1 MTSAQILDLTEVA
14 VVSIAER
21 HEILHLVA
29 GAEAA
34 DGAPALD
41 DQVRLDLELS
51 SPHAFRHVLA
61 RWHDNSEIVGY
72 AHLDLRSPA
81 VASAHVVV
89 SPAHRRRGI
98 GTAMVRRLSEPAG
111 SRSIRTWSHGDLPG
125 ARSFAERLSARRVRE
140 LLQMT
145 LPLATPIRQPDVH
158 PGVTVRTFESP
169 GDEDAWVSLNAAAFR
184 DHPEQGTMTVA
195 DLEQRE
201 RQPWFDP
208 TGLFLAERDGVLVG
222 SHWTKVHVAAAGL
235 PEVGEVYAV
244 GVHPDAQ
251 GLGLGK
257 ALTLIGLRHLRK
269 QGLDVMLYVDGDNS
283 AAVSMYEKIGFRTS
297 NVDVMYEC

>member
-1 MTSAQILDLTEVA
+1 MSV
-14 VVSIAER
+14 AER

-29 GAEAA
+29 SAEAA

-41 DQVRLDLELS
+41 DQVRLDLVFS

-61 RWHDNSEIVGY
+61 RWLDGSEIVGY

-89 SPAHRRRGI
+89 SPAHRRRGL
-98 GTAMVRRLSEPAG
+98 GTAMVRRLGERAG
-111 SRSIRTWSHGDLPG
+111 SRSIRAWSHGDLRG
-125 ARSFAERLSARRVRE
+125 ARSFAERLGARRVRE

-145 LPLATPIRQPDVH
+145 LPLATPISQPDVN
-158 PGVTVRTFESP
+158 PDVTVRPFDSP
-169 GDEDAWVSLNAAAFR
+169 SDEDAWVALNAAAFS

-201 RQPWFDP
+201 RQSWFDP

-222 SHWTKVHVAAAGL
+222 SHWTKVHVGAAGL

-257 ALTLIGLRHLRK
+257 ALTLIGLRHLRN
-269 QGLDVMLYVDGDNS
+269 QGLDVILYVDGDNS
-283 AAVSMYEKIGFRTS
+283 AAVSMYEKIGFGTS
-297 NVDVMYEC
+297 QVDVMYEC